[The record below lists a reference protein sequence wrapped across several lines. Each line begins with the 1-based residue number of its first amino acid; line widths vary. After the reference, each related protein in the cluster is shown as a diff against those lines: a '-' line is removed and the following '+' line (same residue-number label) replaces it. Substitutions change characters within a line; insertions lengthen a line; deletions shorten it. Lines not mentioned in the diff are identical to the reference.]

1 MDNEPPA
8 CIFKVNEMRDE
19 MEFFGVALI
28 VGVLIGVLIAS
39 QNRSSQKRAQKSTLL
54 WGRMLQR
61 IEEEQM
67 KLIQRTSYIFQT
79 PARGGKISRAS

>member
-28 VGVLIGVLIAS
+28 VGVPIGVLIAS
-39 QNRSSQKRAQKSTLL
+39 QNRSSQKYGGPGVWQAISNK
-54 WGRMLQR
+54 
-61 IEEEQM
+61 IIYV
-67 KLIQRTSYIFQT
+67 LIWE
-79 PARGGKISRAS
+79 